1 MKELLRKSLMTILSV
16 VVVLSIFSSCKKEY
30 SAEDVPIPPVVK
42 DHNILLKFKPVVDTN
57 DLEFGTTYRNF
68 FKESYA
74 VTAFKFYIHGIE
86 LINTDSNRVFRITA
100 DKYFLVDFA
109 DSNTAQIKLT
119 VQPYKYNR
127 ISFVI
132 GVDSARNVSGAQT
145 GALDPAKGMFWTWN
159 TGYIMAK
166 LEGTSGAASG
176 GRFEYHIGGF
186 SGNDNVIRKPV
197 LLFPFGEL
205 IDLKP
210 EKSTEIVVTAN
221 ANAWFFNPH
230 DVKLSENPV
239 CTTPGPL
246 AKQISENY
254 SKMFTVISVINE

>member
-1 MKELLRKSLMTILSV
+1 MKKLLCGQSTILISFLFALTV
-16 VVVLSIFSSCKKEY
+16 FCSCKKEY

-42 DHNILLKFKPVVDTN
+42 DHNILLRFKPVVDTN

-68 FKESYA
+68 FKENYA
-74 VTAFKFYIHGIE
+74 VTTFKFYVHGIE
-86 LINTDSNRVFRITA
+86 LINTDSNRVFKITA

-166 LEGTSGAASG
+166 LEGTSGAAPG

-186 SGNDNVIRKPV
+186 SGVDNVIRKPV
-197 LLFPFGEL
+197 LLFPFGEI

-221 ANAWFFNPH
+221 ANSWFFNPH